1 MRGEAV
7 SPGRAI
13 PGYGCLWARV
23 LPARVE
29 EHLHGYAVAL
39 DVRHGDG
46 HVILLGMRPQWRAQ
60 SYGTFR
66 VLFNAALYSS
76 EVAATVQ
83 ASEAF
88 WEPPVREDADEQE
101 EKPSGR

>member
-1 MRGEAV
+1 MHGEVV

-13 PGYGCLWARV
+13 PGY
-23 LPARVE
+23 
-29 EHLHGYAVAL
+29 
-39 DVRHGDG
+39 G

-83 ASEAF
+83 ANEAF
-88 WEPPVREDADEQE
+88 WEPPVGEDADERE